1 MAKQIKQAFKD
12 AGIEVKNQTNNVK
25 FNDKKLVRFNEVKG
39 FNALVEKYGIEAV
52 QFVNIIKQNYDI
64 RILTAKGFRH
74 LMEKSGELKKEDVFY
89 LEVEYNK
96 IIITKNGMRRDDYL
110 DNEHLI
116 TAIIAAIEV
125 FVNRASNLINKYLSY
140 EKSGIVVSPET
151 VVTVKEYLAKDLK
164 KLDF

>member
-12 AGIEVKNQTNNVK
+12 AGVEVKTQVNNVK
-25 FNDKKLVRFNEVKG
+25 FNSKKQFKFNEAKG
-39 FNALVEKYGIEAV
+39 FDALVEKYGLEAV

-64 RILTAKGFRH
+64 RMLTVKGFKH
-74 LMEKSGELKKEDVFY
+74 LMEQAGELKKEDVFY

-110 DNEHLI
+110 VNEHLI
-116 TAIIAAIEV
+116 TAIVAAIEV
-125 FVNRASNLINKYLSY
+125 FVDRASTLINKYLTY
-140 EKSGIVVSPET
+140 EKSGIIVSPET
-151 VVTVKEYLAKDLK
+151 VVNVKEYLTKELK